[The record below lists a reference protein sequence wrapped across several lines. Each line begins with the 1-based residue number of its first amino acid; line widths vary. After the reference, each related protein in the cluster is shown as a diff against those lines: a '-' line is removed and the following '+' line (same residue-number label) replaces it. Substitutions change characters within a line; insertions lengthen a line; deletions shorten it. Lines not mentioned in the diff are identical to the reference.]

1 MTIGEKQKKLFK
13 IKKCQKM
20 PKKSNIF
27 SLKIPKGA
35 GIFKKL
41 QKTSQWSQSYFKNV
55 FEGDKI
61 ILLF

>member
-41 QKTSQWSQSYFKNV
+41 QKTSQ
-55 FEGDKI
+55 
-61 ILLF
+61 